1 MDLQTRDRA
10 AADVEAISPGQPG
23 VPDPGAVG
31 DPPPEARLTAFAKR
45 HSLVLQLLLAG
56 AILFALAVMAFHFD
70 KPPRHLAFHAFPDTA
85 RALLSTIAVFA
96 VGGFGIVRL
105 CLPQRLR
112 RYELLWVLPAGGCAI
127 GMSMTLLGFA
137 AVPYGASL
145 PIVLAAGV
153 ALAVYAVRTDGWPS
167 FEPAELAWPVFLAFV
182 VFYLALVPMLF
193 EQHYAAIT
201 GTGSDAHMAA
211 GSANFLMHAYP
222 TGVQPGLPLDRMPP
236 LWGSKFPI
244 YYAYA
249 AVTSVAGLQTWQV
262 LPVLAAVL
270 LATAAAGIY
279 FVARDVLG
287 AARAIALVAM
297 ALAGCNRM
305 VLHTGLNPY
314 FNQTWGYFAMPFSIV
329 LGWFV
334 VQPAAGEDRRRTA
347 LLAALFLIVVVFAY
361 PLAAPLP
368 LMPIGVFLW
377 LERRRAIAAGEP
389 VPRVRSF
396 VRPFYRGRRSLIWMV
411 PAGCLLLL
419 PVLAV
424 LGKAAGALKVL
435 APGSSLAAWGGDLRA
450 FIPYNFFL
458 SLPNNNNG
466 SFLALVVLILAWI
479 ALRDQQK
486 ALKLGL
492 GGLLAL
498 GLLFAAY
505 FRQRTVGW
513 YFEFKLLAFVG
524 PLLVAVAAIGAGRL
538 RRWGPVW
545 IALLAL
551 ATAASAFDEVRATG
565 FQLNQQTIQLGSWA
579 RAVPA
584 GASIRLD
591 MYPPQQ
597 LWAAYMLAARPL
609 CSQAPLLG
617 TDYPHVPVSRK
628 ADYIVA
634 STEYGRPA
642 DAIGPALDTNANY
655 SLFRENPAVPGV
667 SRCSLHRK
675 DREFQ
680 GADHTAT

>member
-1 MDLQTRDRA
+1 MF
-10 AADVEAISPGQPG
+10 AI
-23 VPDPGAVG
+23 
-31 DPPPEARLTAFAKR
+31 
-45 HSLVLQLLLAG
+45 
-56 AILFALAVMAFHFD
+56 
-70 KPPRHLAFHAFPDTA
+70 
-85 RALLSTIAVFA
+85 
-96 VGGFGIVRL
+96 GGFGLVRL
-105 CLPQRLR
+105 CLPERLR
-112 RYELLWVLPAGGCAI
+112 SSELLWVLPTGACAV

-137 AVPYGASL
+137 AVPYAVS
-145 PIVLAAGV
+145 LAAVLIAGC
-153 ALAVYAVRTDGWPS
+153 AAAVYAVRQRGWPCLDL
-167 FEPAELAWPVFLAFV
+167 AGMAWPAFLAFV
-182 VFYLALVPMLF
+182 VLYLALVPMLF

-222 TGVQPGLPLDRMPP
+222 TSVKPGLPLDRMPP

-244 YYAYA
+244 YYAFA

-262 LPVLAAVL
+262 LPILVAALLAMAAV
-270 LATAAAGIY
+270 GMF
-279 FVARDVLG
+279 FVVRYVFG
-287 AARAIALVAM
+287 APRAIAALAM

-314 FNQTWGYFAMPFSIV
+314 FNQTWGYFAMPFAIV

-334 VQPAAGEDRRRTA
+334 VQPARGDERRRTLL
-347 LLAALFLIVVVFAY
+347 LLAVFLIVVVFAY

-377 LERRRAIAAGEP
+377 LERKRQLAAGEP
-389 VPRVRSF
+389 VLRVRSL
-396 VRPFYRGRRSLIWMV
+396 YHGRRSLLWMAPV
-411 PAGCLLLL
+411 GCLLLL

-450 FIPYNFFL
+450 FIPYDFFL

-466 SFLALVVLILAWI
+466 NLLALVVLVLAYF
-479 ALRDQQK
+479 ALRDQPK
-486 ALKLGL
+486 PLKWGL
-492 GGLLAL
+492 GGLLAA
-498 GLLFAAY
+498 GLLVAAY

-524 PLLVAVAAIGAGRL
+524 PLLVAIAVIGAGKL

-545 IALLAL
+545 ISLLAI
-551 ATAASAFDEVRATG
+551 ATAVSAFDEIRATG
-565 FQLNQQTIQLGSWA
+565 FQLSQSTIALQSWEQA
-579 RAVPA
+579 LPRK
-584 GASIRLD
+584 ASIRLD

-609 CSQAPLLG
+609 CSQTPLLG
-617 TDYPHVPVSRK
+617 TDYPHVPTSRK
-628 ADYIVA
+628 ASFIVA
-634 STEYGRPA
+634 ATSYGRPA
-642 DAIGPALDTNANY
+642 DAVGAAIRRNLDYA
-655 SLFRENPAVPGV
+655 LFRENPAVTGV
-667 SRCSLHRK
+667 DRCSLRRQ

-680 GADHTAT
+680 GADHSAT